1 MVYLENIIRQEL
13 RLIMF
18 KKELSV
24 KLLKIIDERK
34 LTVKSLSEL
43 ANLSRNYVSNI
54 IDEKQVPT
62 IDTLENIC
70 SGLNVTPDELL
81 ISDKSKA
88 TEKAKPMPVTEVF
101 CADETFY
108 TKHKPIC
115 PNCKK
120 LLALILSIV
129 LLLGVLP
136 VGLLNISA
144 TSAVWDGSS
153 RDFIGLTGQ
162 GTEESP
168 YFIYYPEQLA
178 YLSKSVTD
186 TQTYKGV

>member
-1 MVYLENIIRQEL
+1 MSRVNLKSTLSCIWKKFPKIYLENIIRQES
-13 RLIMF
+13 RFIMF

-34 LTVKSLSEL
+34 LTVKGLSEL

-62 IDTLENIC
+62 IDSLENIC

-81 ISDKSKA
+81 ISDKSKMSD
-88 TEKAKPMPVTEVF
+88 KAKPMPVTEVF
-101 CADETFY
+101 CTDDTFN

-120 LLALILSIV
+120 LLGRDNQAYCDMCGQRLSWHNYRNAELV
-129 LLLGVLP
+129 LKLP
-136 VGLLNISA
+136 EV
-144 TSAVWDGSS
+144 
-153 RDFIGLTGQ
+153 
-162 GTEESP
+162 
-168 YFIYYPEQLA
+168 
-178 YLSKSVTD
+178 
-186 TQTYKGV
+186 KG